1 MIKINTLQDFYK
13 TMAATRQVRKKM
25 VAEYLQNNR
34 ISHKGEIEDLKN
46 ALDALE
52 NIAREGK
59 SFILKIDAQK
69 SIEVDLGY
77 EIDELKRDIVFL
89 ENGEEALTSH
99 LSSIHPGF
107 SEQVQQGVE
116 FLNGKNI
123 QNLITDRDGTINNYC
138 GRYRSS
144 IQSLYNAVYLTRFA
158 RKKAKNSIVL
168 TSAPLQD
175 PGLVDVSTTPDEDFI
190 YAASKG
196 REFMLNG
203 KRQQLAIAEKKQ
215 AMLDA
220 LNDKLD
226 ELLKNP
232 AYEKFGLIGS
242 GIQHKFGQTTIA
254 RQDVSKS
261 VSEKESQEFFKS
273 VVALVNEIDPG
284 KHYFRIEDTGKDI
297 EIILTVNSDE
307 GGTKDFDKGDG
318 VMYLNETLNLKIEN
332 GWNLICGDTHSDV
345 AMVKKVAEQS
355 KDVAV
360 IFVTEDKKLM
370 NEVLERVHRNQCLFV
385 TAPDILVSIFNKLAI
400 K

>member
-25 VAEYLQNNR
+25 VAEYLQNSR
-34 ISHKGEIEDLKN
+34 IENKGEIEELKN
-46 ALDALE
+46 SLDALE
-52 NIAREGK
+52 NIPREGN

-77 EIDELKRDIVFL
+77 ETDELKRDIVFL
-89 ENGEEALTSH
+89 ENGEEALISH
-99 LSSIHPGF
+99 LSSIHPDF
-107 SEQVQQGVE
+107 SDQVQQGVK
-116 FLNGKNI
+116 FLKGKNI

-158 RKKAKNSIVL
+158 RNNTKNSIVL

-196 REFMLNG
+196 REFMING
-203 KRQQLAIAEKKQ
+203 ERHQLAIADKKQ
-215 AMLDA
+215 AMLDT

-261 VSEKESQEFFKS
+261 VPEIESQEFFKS

-284 KHYFRIEDTGKDI
+284 KQYFRIEDTGKDI
-297 EIILTVNSDE
+297 EIILTVDSDK
-307 GGTKDFDKGDG
+307 GDTKDFDKGDG
-318 VMYLNETLNLKIEN
+318 VMYLNE
-332 GWNLICGDTHSDV
+332 
-345 AMVKKVAEQS
+345 
-355 KDVAV
+355 AV
-360 IFVTEDKKLM
+360 
-370 NEVLERVHRNQCLFV
+370 
-385 TAPDILVSIFNKLAI
+385 
-400 K
+400 